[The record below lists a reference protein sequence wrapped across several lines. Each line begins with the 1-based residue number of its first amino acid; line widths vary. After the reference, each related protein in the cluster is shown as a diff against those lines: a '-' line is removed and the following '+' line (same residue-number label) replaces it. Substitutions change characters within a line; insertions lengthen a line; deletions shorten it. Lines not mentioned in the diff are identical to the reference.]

1 MKKSGLLIK
10 AIEEKCEALEFDI
23 KTAVDGEE
31 RDVAHRKLTVAKAAL
46 SVAKEP
52 SEKTV
57 KNISTSF
64 EDHIDDPDFQYF
76 KKAFGS
82 LAVIVRVKAEIR
94 DLSEKLDRKENG
106 LLATATRIIN
116 KALIVL
122 LLAMM
127 PAISLADSY
136 LPGWEPY
143 FLTGARVMSMM
154 LLSGI
159 SCHLLLDWGSRRNGF
174 VSMMR
179 SRLLDRESQE
189 GGKGVAFG
197 IGLTLLSL
205 IVCSIGLYFTAVVL
219 GVMEPYALTFPV
231 LFSVLSL
238 TDGYSA
244 KMREPLEEDLMDL
257 RRRYE
262 ASRRLLEGK

>member
-23 KTAVDGEE
+23 KTGAGGNDEE
-31 RDVAHRKLTVAKAAL
+31 VANSKLLVAKAAL

-52 SEKTV
+52 SEKAV
-57 KNISTSF
+57 KSLTSSL
-64 EDHIDDPDFQYF
+64 EEHADDPDFQYF
-76 KKAFGS
+76 KKAFGT

-94 DLSEKLDRKENG
+94 HLSEKLDRMENG

-136 LPGWEPY
+136 MSGWVPY
-143 FLTGARVMSMM
+143 LFTGAQIMSMM

-159 SCHLLLDWGSRRNGF
+159 SCHLLLDWGRRKNGF

-179 SRLLDRESQE
+179 NRLLDRESQE
-189 GGKGVAFG
+189 EGKGVAFG
-197 IGLTLLSL
+197 IGLTLLLL
-205 IVCSIGLYFTAVVL
+205 IVCSIGLYLTAVVR
-219 GVMEPYALTFPV
+219 GGGEPYALTFPV

-238 TDGYSA
+238 ANAYSA
-244 KMREPLEEDLMDL
+244 KTREPLEEDLMDL